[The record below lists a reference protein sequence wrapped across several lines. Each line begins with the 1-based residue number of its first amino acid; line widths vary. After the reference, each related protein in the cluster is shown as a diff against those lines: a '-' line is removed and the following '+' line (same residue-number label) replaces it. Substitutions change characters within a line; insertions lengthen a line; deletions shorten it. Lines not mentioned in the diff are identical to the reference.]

1 MNNINNINLQPG
13 LNGLPPVKAQSS
25 DYEEQEKIEIAK
37 AAREYGVNTVAKAYG
52 LKWQSVS
59 AWMKKKQKKQGNMK
73 SNIETKIIV
82 QSPTGQE
89 ITAKEIKERIKALET
104 VGAVETAGTAG
115 TIDAAYVRADE
126 NAIYWVRVEENGSI
140 RLWE

>member
-1 MNNINNINLQPG
+1 MNNVNNINLQPG
-13 LNGLPPVKAQSS
+13 LNGLPPVKARSS

-37 AAREYGVNTVAKAYG
+37 AAREYGVNAVAKAYG
-52 LKWQSVS
+52 VKWQSVA
-59 AWMKKKQKKQGNMK
+59 AWMKKKQGNMK

-89 ITAKEIKERIKALET
+89 ITAKEIKEKIKALE
-104 VGAVETAGTAG
+104 TAG

-126 NAIYWVRVEENGSI
+126 NAIYWVRGEEHGSVN
-140 RLWE
+140 LW

>member
-1 MNNINNINLQPG
+1 MNNVNNINLQPG
-13 LNGLPPVKAQSS
+13 LNGLPPVKARSS

-37 AAREYGVNTVAKAYG
+37 AAREYGVNAVAKAYG
-52 LKWQSVS
+52 VKWQSVA
-59 AWMKKKQKKQGNMK
+59 AWMKKKQGNMK

-89 ITAKEIKERIKALET
+89 ITAKEIKEKIKALE
-104 VGAVETAGTAG
+104 TAG

-126 NAIYWVRVEENGSI
+126 NAIYWVHGEEHGSVN
-140 RLWE
+140 LW

>member
-37 AAREYGVNTVAKAYG
+37 AAREYGVNAVAKAYG

-59 AWMKKKQKKQGNMK
+59 AWMKKKQGNMK

-89 ITAKEIKERIKALET
+89 ITAKEIKEKIKALE
-104 VGAVETAGTAG
+104 TAG

-126 NAIYWVRVEENGSI
+126 NAIYWVRGEENGSI

>member
-37 AAREYGVNTVAKAYG
+37 AAREYGVNAVAKAYG

-59 AWMKKKQKKQGNMK
+59 AWMKKKQGNMK

-89 ITAKEIKERIKALET
+89 ITAKEIKEKIKALE
-104 VGAVETAGTAG
+104 TAG

-126 NAIYWVRVEENGSI
+126 NAIYWVHGEEHGSVN
-140 RLWE
+140 LW

>member
-1 MNNINNINLQPG
+1 MNNIKNNINNINLQPG

-37 AAREYGVNTVAKAYG
+37 AAREYGVNAVAKAYG

-59 AWMKKKQKKQGNMK
+59 AWMKKKQGNMK

-89 ITAKEIKERIKALET
+89 ITVKEIKERIKALE
-104 VGAVETAGTAG
+104 TAG

-126 NAIYWVRVEENGSI
+126 NAIYWVRGEENGSI

>member
-37 AAREYGVNTVAKAYG
+37 AAREYGINAVAKAYG

-59 AWMKKKQKKQGNMK
+59 AWMKKKQGNMK

-89 ITAKEIKERIKALET
+89 ITAKEIKEKIKALE
-104 VGAVETAGTAG
+104 TAG

-126 NAIYWVRVEENGSI
+126 NAIYWV
-140 RLWE
+140 

>member
-1 MNNINNINLQPG
+1 MNNVNNINLQPG

-37 AAREYGVNTVAKAYG
+37 AAREYGVNAVAKAYG
-52 LKWQSVS
+52 LKWQSVA
-59 AWMKKKQKKQGNMK
+59 AWMKKKQGNMK

-89 ITAKEIKERIKALET
+89 ITVKEIKERIKALET
-104 VGAVETAGTAG
+104 VG
-115 TIDAAYVRADE
+115 TIDAAYVRADK
-126 NAIYWVRVEENGSI
+126 NAIYWVRGEENGSI

>member
-1 MNNINNINLQPG
+1 MNNIKNNINLQPG

-37 AAREYGVNTVAKAYG
+37 AAREYGVNAVAKAYG

-59 AWMKKKQKKQGNMK
+59 AWMKKKQGNMK

-82 QSPTGQE
+82 QSPAGQE
-89 ITAKEIKERIKALET
+89 ITVKEIKEKIKALEAI
-104 VGAVETAGTAG
+104 GAVGTAGTAR
-115 TIDAAYVRADE
+115 TVDAAYVRADE
-126 NAIYWVRVEENGSI
+126 NAVYWVRGEEHGSI

>member
-1 MNNINNINLQPG
+1 MNNIKNNIDNINLQPG
-13 LNGLPPVKAQSS
+13 LNGLPPVRAQSS

-37 AAREYGVNTVAKAYG
+37 AAREYGVNAVAKAYG

-59 AWMKKKQKKQGNMK
+59 AWMKKKQGNMK

-89 ITAKEIKERIKALET
+89 ITAKEIKEKIKALE
-104 VGAVETAGTAG
+104 TAG

-126 NAIYWVRVEENGSI
+126 NAIYWVRGEENGSI

>member
-37 AAREYGVNTVAKAYG
+37 AAREYGVNAVAKAYG

-59 AWMKKKQKKQGNMK
+59 AWMKKKQGNMK

-89 ITAKEIKERIKALET
+89 ITVKEIKERIKALE
-104 VGAVETAGTAG
+104 TAG

-126 NAIYWVRVEENGSI
+126 NAIYWVRGEENGSI

>member
-37 AAREYGVNTVAKAYG
+37 AAREYGINAVAKAYG

-59 AWMKKKQKKQGNMK
+59 AWMKKKQGNMK

-104 VGAVETAGTAG
+104 TG
-115 TIDAAYVRADE
+115 TIDVAYVRADE
-126 NAIYWVRVEENGSI
+126 NAIYWVRGEENGSI

>member
-1 MNNINNINLQPG
+1 MNNIDNIKKVNLQPG
-13 LNGLPPVKAQSS
+13 QNGLPPVKAQSS

-37 AAREYGVNTVAKAYG
+37 AAREYGVNAVAKAYG

-59 AWMKKKQKKQGNMK
+59 AWMKKKQGNMK

-89 ITAKEIKERIKALET
+89 ITAKEIKGKIKALE
-104 VGAVETAGTAG
+104 TAG

-126 NAIYWVRVEENGSI
+126 NAIYWVRGEENGSI

>member
-1 MNNINNINLQPG
+1 MNNIKNNINNINLQPG

-37 AAREYGVNTVAKAYG
+37 AAREYGVNAVAKAYG

-59 AWMKKKQKKQGNMK
+59 AWMKKKQGNMK

-82 QSPTGQE
+82 QSPAGQE
-89 ITAKEIKERIKALET
+89 ITVKEIKEKIKALE
-104 VGAVETAGTAG
+104 TAG

-126 NAIYWVRVEENGSI
+126 NAIYWVRGEENGSI

>member
-37 AAREYGVNTVAKAYG
+37 AAREYGVNAVAKAYG

-59 AWMKKKQKKQGNMK
+59 AWMKKKQGNMK

-89 ITAKEIKERIKALET
+89 ITVKEIKERIKALET
-104 VGAVETAGTAG
+104 TGP
-115 TIDAAYVRADE
+115 IDVAYVRADE
-126 NAIYWVRVEENGSI
+126 NAIYWVRGEENGSI
-140 RLWE
+140 RLCE

>member
-1 MNNINNINLQPG
+1 MNNVNNINLQPG

-37 AAREYGVNTVAKAYG
+37 AAREYGVNAVAKAYG

-59 AWMKKKQKKQGNMK
+59 AWMKKKQGNMK

-89 ITAKEIKERIKALET
+89 ITVKEIKERIKALET
-104 VGAVETAGTAG
+104 TG

-126 NAIYWVRVEENGSI
+126 NAIYWVRGEENGSI